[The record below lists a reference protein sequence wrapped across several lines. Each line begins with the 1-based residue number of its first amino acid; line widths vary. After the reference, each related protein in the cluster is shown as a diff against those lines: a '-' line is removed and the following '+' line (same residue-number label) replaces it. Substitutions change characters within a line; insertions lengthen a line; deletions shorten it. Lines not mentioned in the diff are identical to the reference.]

1 MMMESNEDYLTE
13 EMEKQKKK
21 LRDISNVLDTQ
32 HQLLRL
38 IIQVGGNDRGW
49 DENLIFSVD

>member
-1 MMMESNEDYLTE
+1 MMDSNEDYLTE

-21 LRDISNVLDTQ
+21 LRDISSVLDNQ

-38 IIQVGGNDRGW
+38 IIQVTI
-49 DENLIFSVD
+49 ESMKIFTKQFF